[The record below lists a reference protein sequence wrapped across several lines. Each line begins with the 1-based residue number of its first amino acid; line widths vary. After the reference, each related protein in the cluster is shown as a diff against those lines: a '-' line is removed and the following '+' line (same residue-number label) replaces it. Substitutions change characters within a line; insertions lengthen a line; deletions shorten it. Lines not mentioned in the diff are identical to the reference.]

1 MHHQSDLHSGWPAT
15 LQVRLESDQTVTR
28 LVERRHSG
36 PLQIQKPLYPEGPKI
51 CHLTILHPPG
61 GLAEGDDL
69 DLRFE
74 LGESTHT
81 VIATPAA
88 TKWYKTP
95 TGSARQRVSFH
106 LKENAKLEWLPQ
118 ENIIFDRSHA
128 QTELTVTAA
137 ENSILLGWDMFSLGR
152 RAAGETWKTGT
163 LKSKTQLACP
173 DGTLMWAEQ
182 ASLSAGWEALKAGQI
197 LSEFPVFG
205 TLWARSRSC
214 TPELSQQ
221 LDCPFNPGIHSGAT
235 CLPGNVL
242 LVRAL
247 SYQIELLRNT
257 MINWWVSL
265 RSVIMGVSA
274 TPLRIWS
281 T

>member
-1 MHHQSDLHSGWPAT
+1 
-15 LQVRLESDQTVTR
+15 
-28 LVERRHSG
+28 
-36 PLQIQKPLYPEGPKI
+36 
-51 CHLTILHPPG
+51 
-61 GLAEGDDL
+61 
-69 DLRFE
+69 
-74 LGESTHT
+74 
-81 VIATPAA
+81 
-88 TKWYKTP
+88 
-95 TGSARQRVSFH
+95 VSFH

-182 ASLSAGWEALKAGQI
+182 ASLSAGSEALKAGQI

-205 TLWARSRSC
+205 TLWARSQSC

-221 LDCPFNPGIHSGAT
+221 LDCPFNAGIHSGAT
-235 CLPGNVL
+235 CLPGNL
-242 LVRAL
+242 LLIRAL